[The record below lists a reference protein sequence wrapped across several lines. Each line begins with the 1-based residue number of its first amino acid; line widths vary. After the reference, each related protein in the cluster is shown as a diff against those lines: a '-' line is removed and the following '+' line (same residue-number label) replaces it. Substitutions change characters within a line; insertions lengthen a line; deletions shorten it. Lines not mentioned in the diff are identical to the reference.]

1 MRRQLNSQGKQRGA
15 VLIVALIMLLVT
27 TFVGFSTMETSNL
40 EAKMATA
47 RELKELTF
55 QTAETTIERALDDE
69 PLISD
74 SYIAGLSN
82 SAWPTKAYSFDDNK
96 LNGSVE
102 VAYLGDFITPGF
114 SAKKGDSGSSMATI
128 YYTIVGTAS
137 RDNTNIESRH
147 TQGFYILQPKAN

>member
-1 MRRQLNSQGKQRGA
+1 MRRQLKRTEHQRGA

-27 TFVGFSTMETSNL
+27 TFVGFSTMETSSL

-55 QTAETTIERALDDE
+55 QTAETSIERALDDE

-74 SYIAGLSN
+74 AFVAGLSN
-82 SAWPTKAYSFDDNK
+82 AAWPTKDFSFDDAK
-96 LNGSVE
+96 LSGSVQ

-128 YYTIVGTAS
+128 YYTIAATAG
-137 RDNTNIESRH
+137 RTNTNVQSQH